1 MTLTR
6 DFTALLLAAL
16 PFSIPGR
23 TAAQPES
30 ADAGT
35 HTTTPLRFA
44 DVQLRTGVRLRYAE
58 QGDPQGEAV
67 ILLHGLSDSW
77 FSFSRI
83 LPLLPSSLHVFALDQ
98 RGQGDSD
105 RPASGYTMADLGDDV
120 LAFMDT
126 MHLRQ
131 ATIIGHSMG
140 SFVAQRVAIIAPE
153 RVRRL
158 VLIGSATTPRND
170 VVVAVQREVA
180 SLPDTLP
187 NAFVH
192 DFQYS
197 TIHAPVPDTFM
208 QRAIRESGKV
218 PTRVARALL
227 DGMLA
232 SGDSA
237 RLGGIRVPALIL
249 WGERDAIFPRREQQL
264 LQSRIA
270 GSEMRL
276 YPGIGHAPHWEA
288 PGRVVRD
295 LLEFMERRGVR
306 E

>member
-1 MTLTR
+1 MLTR
-6 DFTALLLAAL
+6 DLAAL
-16 PFSIPGR
+16 LTAAALPLAAPDQA
-23 TAAQPES
+23 AAQPAAPS
-30 ADAGT
+30 SPVDT
-35 HTTTPLRFA
+35 VVPLRFA
-44 DVQLRTGVRLRYAE
+44 DAHLRTGVRLRYAE
-58 QGDPQGEAV
+58 HGSPQGEAV
-67 ILLHGLSDSW
+67 ILLHGLTDSW

-105 RPASGYTMADLGDDV
+105 KPASGYTMADLGDDV

-126 MHLRQ
+126 MGIRE

-158 VLIGSATTPRND
+158 ILIGSATSAHNE
-170 VVVAVQREVA
+170 VVLGLQQQLAELPATMPVAF
-180 SLPDTLP
+180 L
-187 NAFVH
+187 H

-208 QRAIRESGKV
+208 QRAIDESAKV
-218 PTRVARALL
+218 PTRVASALL

-237 RLGGIRVPALIL
+237 RIGGVRVPTLIMG
-249 WGERDAIFPRREQQL
+249 GEHDAVFPKSEFLLLRE
-264 LQSRIA
+264 RIA
-270 GSEMRL
+270 GSELRV
-276 YPGIGHAPHWEA
+276 YPGVGHAPHWEA
-288 PGRVVRD
+288 PEDVVRD
-295 LLEFMERRGVR
+295 LLAFFDRRGVR
-306 E
+306 D